1 MIELKDVRKSF
12 GKNEVLKGINLQID
26 KGEVV
31 VIIGPSGSGKSTVLR
46 TMNYLE
52 EPTSGHVLWMVW
64 IYPIKIN

>member
-31 VIIGPSGSGKSTVLR
+31 CNHRSFRI
-46 TMNYLE
+46 
-52 EPTSGHVLWMVW
+52 W
-64 IYPIKIN
+64 

>member
-31 VIIGPSGSGKSTVLR
+31 V
-46 TMNYLE
+46 
-52 EPTSGHVLWMVW
+52 
-64 IYPIKIN
+64 KITEG

>member
-31 VIIGPSGSGKSTVLR
+31 VIIGPSGSGKSTVFGR
-46 TMNYLE
+46 
-52 EPTSGHVLWMVW
+52 
-64 IYPIKIN
+64 